1 MCIHDDKVSQGSE
14 IGCKRMSH
22 LLCRREGEN
31 ATERRKIFLLPHLR
45 AIKGGKSGL
54 VPLDIHQTNKK
65 TLSRKFLVSDK
76 RMLILTKSLFLA
88 KFLLANPTPSNSG
101 PIHREYKR
109 SGGER
114 AKSGWESAQGQKK
127 FSSWSMGE
135 GREKKTAFFLLYE
148 GVKWKIKKEQENC
161 SVRWRKEIFFV
172 LGSFFR
178 IREGMVS
185 PDIKILFSYLSNA
198 LRLAGRERER
208 VSSRYALAVLPP
220 FLWCCTRQKNDSSPF
235 LLLYLRN

>member
-65 TLSRKFLVSDK
+65 TFSRKFLVSDK

-88 KFLLANPTPSNSG
+88 RFLLVNPTPSNSG

-135 GREKKTAFFLLYE
+135 GREKKDGFLLALWRRKVEKEE
-148 GVKWKIKKEQENC
+148 GTRKLFCTLKKGD
-161 SVRWRKEIFFV
+161 I
-172 LGSFFR
+172 FR
-178 IREGMVS
+178 IRG
-185 PDIKILFSYLSNA
+185 FLSNS
-198 LRLAGRERER
+198 GGDGEP
-208 VSSRYALAVLPP
+208 RY
-220 FLWCCTRQKNDSSPF
+220 
-235 LLLYLRN
+235 